1 MPYSTEDGP
10 LTTST
15 RSAKPSDM
23 NEATAPIGWAELKRM
38 PSTSSTMESRF
49 RPRMTGFCPW
59 ALSLLTERPGSLRS
73 ASPTFCAW
81 RRDSSSRPTTDVA
94 IGVLSRSAA

>member
-1 MPYSTEDGP
+1 
-10 LTTST
+10 
-15 RSAKPSDM
+15 
-23 NEATAPIGWAELKRM
+23 
-38 PSTSSTMESRF
+38 
-49 RPRMTGFCPW
+49 MTGFCPW